1 MISSSISKMKSSV
14 VTGANGF
21 VGYWLIREL
30 SKHGVKVTAV
40 IKDENENISMLS
52 EFDNVD
58 IVYCDLSQLKSLPN
72 KIGNKEY
79 DTFYHLAWIAAGGAG
94 RADYALQL
102 KNVQYACDAVGVA
115 KQLGCRKILFAGTV
129 TEKIAENILNLS
141 GKAVNNIYGICK
153 HTTHCLVDV
162 ESKKQDIDYVWMQF
176 SNLYGP
182 YSINGNIVG
191 YTIKELLQGHEATF
205 GPANQIYDL
214 LYIEDLVYAA
224 YLLGESETK
233 HHSYYIGSGQLRILS
248 DYLNEIG
255 AICGKKELVKIG
267 ARPDDGTRYEES
279 WFDITPLTEDTGYVP
294 QVTFEKGVRETIEW
308 MKTTL

>member
-1 MISSSISKMKSSV
+1 MKKAI

-30 SKHGVKVTAV
+30 QKNDVHVTAI
-40 IKDENENISMLS
+40 IKDENENISMFN
-52 EFDNVD
+52 EFNDVD
-58 IVYCDLSQLKSLPN
+58 VVYCDLAELESLPEKIAN
-72 KIGNKEY
+72 KDY
-79 DTFYHLAWIAAGGAG
+79 DAFYHLAWVSAGGAG
-94 RADYALQL
+94 RADYAIQL
-102 KNVQYACDAVGVA
+102 NNVKYACDAVRVA
-115 KQLGCRKILFAGTV
+115 ATLGCKKILFAGTV

-162 ESKKQDIDYVWMQF
+162 ECKRNNIDYVWMQF

-191 YTIKELLQGHEATF
+191 YTIKELLSGNEASF
-205 GPANQIYDL
+205 GPAQQIYDL

-224 YLLGESETK
+224 YLLGEKDTK
-233 HHSYYIGSGQLRILS
+233 RNCYYLGSGQLRILA
-248 DYLNEIG
+248 DYLKEIG
-255 AICGKKELVKIG
+255 EICGLPEKIKIG

-279 WFDITPLTEDTGYVP
+279 WFDITPLKEDTGYAPRVAYKDGI
-294 QVTFEKGVRETIEW
+294 QQTIDW
-308 MKTTL
+308 MKTTIL

>member
-1 MISSSISKMKSSV
+1 MKRV
-14 VTGANGF
+14 IVTGANGF

-30 SKHGVKVTAV
+30 SRNGISVTAV
-40 IKDENENISMLS
+40 IKDTNENISMLS
-52 EFDNVD
+52 GFDKVD
-58 IVYCDLSQLKSLPN
+58 IVYCDLSELESLSD
-72 KIGNKEY
+72 IISARDY
-79 DTFYHLAWIAAGGAG
+79 DAFYHLAWISAGGDG
-94 RADYALQL
+94 RADYAIQLQ
-102 KNVQYACDAVGVA
+102 NVKYACDAVKVA
-115 KQLGCRKILFAGTV
+115 KKLGCKKILFAGTV
-129 TEKIAENILNLS
+129 TERIAQNILNLS

-162 ESKKQDIDYVWMQF
+162 ESKRQDIDYVWMQF

-224 YLLGESETK
+224 YLLGEKETK
-233 HHSYYIGSGQLRILS
+233 HHAYYIGSGKMRILS
-248 DYLNEIG
+248 DYLKEIG
-255 AICGKKELVKIG
+255 EICGKPELVKIG
-267 ARPDDGTRYEES
+267 ARPDDGTRYEED
-279 WFDITPLTEDTGYVP
+279 WFDITSLKNDTGYSPRVSFP
-294 QVTFEKGVRETIEW
+294 DGVRRTIDW

>member
-1 MISSSISKMKSSV
+1 MKSSV

-30 SKHGVKVTAV
+30 SKHGVRVTAV

-52 EFDNVD
+52 DFDNVD
-58 IVYCDLSQLKSLPN
+58 IVYCDLSQLKSLPD
-72 KIGNKEY
+72 KIEIKEY
-79 DTFYHLAWIAAGGAG
+79 DTFYHLAWIAAGGTG
-94 RADYALQL
+94 RADYDLQL
-102 KNVQYACDAVGVA
+102 KNVQYACDAIGVA
-115 KQLGCRKILFAGTV
+115 KQLGCRKILFAGTI

-191 YTIKELLQGHEATF
+191 YTIKELLQDHEATF

-224 YLLGESETK
+224 YLLGKCRTK

-248 DYLNEIG
+248 DYLREIG
-255 AICGKKELVKIG
+255 VICGKKELVKIG

-279 WFDITPLTEDTGYVP
+279 WFDITSLKEDTGYVP
-294 QVTFEKGVRETIEW
+294 QVTFEKGVRKTIEW